1 MKKTVEVEYVGIE
14 DVHDIIDD
22 VAEVIKLGHYA
33 SVQLNEVGG
42 SLYIAVYIMIGGFDK
57 RKEYDY
63 QFSFALTDSESD
75 IKKFTA
81 CRNTLKNLQVVI
93 E

>member
-42 SLYIAVYIMIGGFDK
+42 NLYIAVYIMIGGFDK
-57 RKEYDY
+57 RKEVEKMKLEDAIRHE
-63 QFSFALTDSESD
+63 QFL
-75 IKKFTA
+75 KKSA
-81 CRNTLKNLQVVI
+81 KNVKCC
-93 E
+93 